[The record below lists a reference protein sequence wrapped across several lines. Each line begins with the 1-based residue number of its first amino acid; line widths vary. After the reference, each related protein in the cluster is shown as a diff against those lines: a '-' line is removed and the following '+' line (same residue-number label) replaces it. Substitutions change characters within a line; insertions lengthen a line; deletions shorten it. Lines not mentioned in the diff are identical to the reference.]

1 MKRSTVL
8 SLLLALMLLF
18 SACNQS
24 DPSDTVAFYY
34 ARNPQSQTVPSDTF
48 CTVEHRR
55 ITTSNSN
62 LRYLLSLYLQGP
74 LDDGSV
80 SPFPDGTQL
89 VKLDI
94 HNDHLFIQL
103 SQEFAELTNIDLTL
117 ACACL
122 SLTCFDLADAN
133 QVTIFTSA
141 TENYPAVECTM
152 TREDLLLT
160 DAVTWK
166 TSSE

>member
-1 MKRSTVL
+1 MKRITAL
-8 SLLLALMLLF
+8 SLLLVLMLLF

-24 DPSDTVAFYY
+24 DSTDTVAFYY
-34 ARNPQSQTVPSDTF
+34 ARDPRSQSVPSETF
-48 CTVEHRR
+48 YTVENRR
-55 ITTSNSN
+55 ITTSNTN

-74 LDDGSV
+74 LGDGFV
-80 SPFPDGTQL
+80 SPFPAGTRL

-103 SQEFAELTNIDLTL
+103 SQEFAELSNIDLTL

-141 TENYPAVECTM
+141 TEDHPAVEFTL

-166 TSSE
+166 TPSE